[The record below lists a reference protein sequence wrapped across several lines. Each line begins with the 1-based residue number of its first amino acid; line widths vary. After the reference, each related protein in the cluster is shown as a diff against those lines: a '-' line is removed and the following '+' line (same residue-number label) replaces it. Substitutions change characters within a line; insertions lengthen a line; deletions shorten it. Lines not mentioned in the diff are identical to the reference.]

1 MVSNDYFEGI
11 IKGLEPTAQLSLFG
25 TTTKSEETTYTYSP
39 SSSLTYTYSP
49 QTTTSTNIN
58 ETITY
63 APKKTTYYAP
73 VLMYNSPYASASPR
87 YSENAPFYI
96 SPVANPYVNPLLS
109 TETRTAQPQ
118 TTTKTATTNDETMK
132 WILIGGV
139 ALLGILY
146 LISKIK

>member
-11 IKGLEPTAQLSLFG
+11 IKGFEPSAQLSLFG

-39 SSSLTYTYSP
+39 SSSLNYTYAP
-49 QTTTSTNIN
+49 QTTTTTTTN

-73 VLMYNSPYASASPR
+73 VLMYNSPYASASPK

-96 SPVANPYVNPLLS
+96 SPTANPYVYPLLS
-109 TETRTAQPQ
+109 TDTRTAQPQ

-132 WILIGGV
+132 WILIGG
-139 ALLGILY
+139 ATLLILLY
-146 LISKIK
+146 LVSKIK

>member
-11 IKGLEPTAQLSLFG
+11 IKGFDPTAQISLFG
-25 TTTKSEETTYTYSP
+25 TTTKTEETTYTYSP

-49 QTTTSTNIN
+49 QTTTTTTTN

-87 YSENAPFYI
+87 YSENAPLSI
-96 SPVANPYVNPLLS
+96 IPTANPYLTPYLS

-118 TTTKTATTNDETMK
+118 ITTKTATTNDETMK
-132 WILIGGV
+132 WILIGG
-139 ALLGILY
+139 ALLLAF
-146 LISKIK
+146 LFLMSKIK